1 MTQEEPQ
8 QRQIELNQP
17 AIALLN
23 SWLNDDGETVEE
35 QRVALMELMRGI
47 DENRQGYR
55 QLFQHLLQ

>member
-1 MTQEEPQ
+1 VTQEEPQ